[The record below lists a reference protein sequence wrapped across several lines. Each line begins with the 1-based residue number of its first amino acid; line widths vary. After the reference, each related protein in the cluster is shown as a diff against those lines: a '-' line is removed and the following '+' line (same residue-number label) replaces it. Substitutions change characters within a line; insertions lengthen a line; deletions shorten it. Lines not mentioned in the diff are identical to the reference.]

1 MKHNNQLP
9 NAHFHKDWQLRVKT
23 WFDQPGRKKRR
34 RLNRIKK
41 AARIAPRPVE
51 LLRPAVRCPTIRYNM
66 KLRAGRGFTL
76 DELKS
81 AGINRREALTIGI
94 PVDHRRKNRS
104 VESLELNVARLKT
117 YKSKLIIFPKKS
129 GKPKNDDSSP
139 AELAQAKQIKGP
151 VLAIEQT
158 WVTESARK
166 VTEEEKKFG
175 AYSTLRK
182 ARSDARLVGVREMR
196 RDEKKAENLICVT
209 EDKPERNLVEG
220 FAQNIKQLESSFQMI

>member
-76 DELKS
+76 EELKS

-117 YKSKLIIFPKKS
+117 YKSKLIIFPKKLR
-129 GKPKNDDSSP
+129 KPKPGDSNP
-139 AELAQAKQIKGP
+139 VELAQAKQIKGP

-158 WVTESARK
+158 WVTENPRK
-166 VTEEEKKFG
+166 ITEEEKNFD
-175 AYSTLRK
+175 AYSTLRR

-196 RDEKKAENLICVT
+196 RKAKEEEEANKK
-209 EDKPERNLVEG
+209 K
-220 FAQNIKQLESSFQMI
+220 